1 MKEKAA
7 EKALEFVENGIV
19 LGLGSGSTVR
29 IFIEKLGEF
38 VKKEGLRIEVIPT
51 SYDTEIIAV
60 KNGLKVTTLLEHPEP
75 DLCVDGADQVDP
87 NLNLIKGG
95 GGALTREKIVAEAS
109 KKFYVIVDESK
120 IVESLNMPIPV
131 EILPFAYGFVKKRL
145 KDLGY
150 NCKLRM
156 SVKKLG
162 PVISDNGNY
171 IADVEVEKID
181 VGRIE
186 RDFRIPGIIEHGVFP
201 SEMVDLVI
209 VGRKDGAEIIR
220 K

>member
-51 SYDTEIIAV
+51 SYDTEIMAV
-60 KNGLKVTTLLEHPEP
+60 KNGLRVTSLLEHPEP
-75 DLCVDGADQVDP
+75 DLCVDGADQVDR

-145 KDLGY
+145 KELGY

-186 RDFRIPGIIEHGVFP
+186 RDFKIPGIIEHGVFP

>member
-29 IFIEKLGEF
+29 IFIEKLGELG
-38 VKKEGLRIEVIPT
+38 KKEGLRIEVIPT
-51 SYDTEIIAV
+51 SYDTEIMAV
-60 KNGLKVTTLLEHPEP
+60 KNGLRVTSLLEHPEP
-75 DLCVDGADQVDP
+75 DLCVDGADQVDR

-145 KDLGY
+145 KELGY

-186 RDFRIPGIIEHGVFP
+186 RDFKIPGIIEHGVFP